1 MRGRGGRESGKEERG
16 QVRGRERRMDR
27 VKGVGGG
34 GRKMTKGKE
43 MLVCIALPCPKS
55 VSLVPPPTLPSQGS
69 L

>member
-1 MRGRGGRESGKEERG
+1 
-16 QVRGRERRMDR
+16 MDR